1 MTHFTISEPLLLYT
15 FPLEA
20 KEQEKLDAFLLL
32 LEKSGAWKYLNE
44 VRLDSE
50 LGRPQINK
58 FRLFSAIVYCFALG
72 KSSLREIEAAC
83 YYDLRVVYLIGEDRP
98 SSSTISRFISLLE
111 NCITPIFISIVQA
124 IVEEFAISL
133 DTVFLDGSKFEAN
146 SNKYKFVWK
155 PTTFHL
161 RPSEKALNLLR
172 LMHLSDDVP
181 KDGIISSKLL
191 TEKLTE
197 SQKIDPEL
205 IEGGETA
212 LKKMRSQLY
221 EYLIKSV
228 EYEEKEAICGPD
240 RNSYYKTDH
249 DATAM
254 CLKEDYYSG
263 LGSQMHA
270 AYNTQI
276 VVCRGIIVFYY
287 LSQDRSDTRTLIPT
301 LEGFKSMYGCYPK
314 RICADAGY
322 GSFANYKYCNTKGI
336 EAFIKY
342 PSWNGERTGRYPAV
356 YEYLEDGTVSCLG
369 GRTGNRVEIP
379 NRHPKTQQSAFYK
392 VENCTNCQF
401 MAYCRRFMK
410 EKEGNERIFEVMPE
424 YVTLKQGARD
434 RLLRPEGIEMRVNRS
449 YQVEG
454 TFGVLKQ
461 NMAYTRFRRRKL
473 AKVRLEFALTC
484 LGLNI
489 RKFLKFKKSG
499 KLPTYWK
506 VPEGLEAET
515 FKKPS
520 AKRIA
525 NRLKKRKNLQPN
537 EIAKRGYRRKGMR

>member
-161 RPSEKALNLLR
+161 RLSEKALNLLR

-221 EYLIKSV
+221 EYLIQSV

-240 RNSYYKTDH
+240 RNSYSRCYRNVFERGLLQWARQS
-249 DATAM
+249 DA
-254 CLKEDYYSG
+254 CG
-263 LGSQMHA
+263 L
-270 AYNTQI
+270 
-276 VVCRGIIVFYY
+276 
-287 LSQDRSDTRTLIPT
+287 
-301 LEGFKSMYGCYPK
+301 
-314 RICADAGY
+314 
-322 GSFANYKYCNTKGI
+322 
-336 EAFIKY
+336 
-342 PSWNGERTGRYPAV
+342 
-356 YEYLEDGTVSCLG
+356 
-369 GRTGNRVEIP
+369 
-379 NRHPKTQQSAFYK
+379 
-392 VENCTNCQF
+392 
-401 MAYCRRFMK
+401 
-410 EKEGNERIFEVMPE
+410 
-424 YVTLKQGARD
+424 
-434 RLLRPEGIEMRVNRS
+434 
-449 YQVEG
+449 
-454 TFGVLKQ
+454 
-461 NMAYTRFRRRKL
+461 
-473 AKVRLEFALTC
+473 
-484 LGLNI
+484 
-489 RKFLKFKKSG
+489 
-499 KLPTYWK
+499 
-506 VPEGLEAET
+506 
-515 FKKPS
+515 
-520 AKRIA
+520 
-525 NRLKKRKNLQPN
+525 
-537 EIAKRGYRRKGMR
+537 

>member
-1 MTHFTISEPLLLYT
+1 
-15 FPLEA
+15 
-20 KEQEKLDAFLLL
+20 
-32 LEKSGAWKYLNE
+32 
-44 VRLDSE
+44 
-50 LGRPQINK
+50 
-58 FRLFSAIVYCFALG
+58 
-72 KSSLREIEAAC
+72 
-83 YYDLRVVYLIGEDRP
+83 
-98 SSSTISRFISLLE
+98 
-111 NCITPIFISIVQA
+111 
-124 IVEEFAISL
+124 
-133 DTVFLDGSKFEAN
+133 
-146 SNKYKFVWK
+146 
-155 PTTFHL
+155 
-161 RPSEKALNLLR
+161 
-172 LMHLSDDVP
+172 
-181 KDGIISSKLL
+181 
-191 TEKLTE
+191 
-197 SQKIDPEL
+197 
-205 IEGGETA
+205 
-212 LKKMRSQLY
+212 
-221 EYLIKSV
+221 
-228 EYEEKEAICGPD
+228 
-240 RNSYYKTDH
+240 
-249 DATAM
+249 M

-410 EKEGNERIFEVMPE
+410 DKEGNERIFEVMPE

-489 RKFLKFKKSG
+489 RKFLKFKISG
-499 KLPTYWK
+499 TPVVVKHFRIKFFFSLAKQDLFPYFFGCLGILFEVKCVCCCIQKRPIYQSLQAVSRTSIDSIFLP
-506 VPEGLEAET
+506 
-515 FKKPS
+515 
-520 AKRIA
+520 
-525 NRLKKRKNLQPN
+525 
-537 EIAKRGYRRKGMR
+537 

>member
-1 MTHFTISEPLLLYT
+1 M
-15 FPLEA
+15 
-20 KEQEKLDAFLLL
+20 
-32 LEKSGAWKYLNE
+32 
-44 VRLDSE
+44 
-50 LGRPQINK
+50 
-58 FRLFSAIVYCFALG
+58 
-72 KSSLREIEAAC
+72 
-83 YYDLRVVYLIGEDRP
+83 
-98 SSSTISRFISLLE
+98 
-111 NCITPIFISIVQA
+111 
-124 IVEEFAISL
+124 EEFAISL

-161 RPSEKALNLLR
+161 RLSEKALNLLR

-228 EYEEKEAICGPD
+228 EYEEKFAAPTETLI
-240 RNSYYKTDH
+240 H

-314 RICADAGY
+314 RICADAGM
-322 GSFANYKYCNTKGI
+322 ALCKLQILQHK
-336 EAFIKY
+336 
-342 PSWNGERTGRYPAV
+342 
-356 YEYLEDGTVSCLG
+356 
-369 GRTGNRVEIP
+369 GNRG
-379 NRHPKTQQSAFYK
+379 FY
-392 VENCTNCQF
+392 
-401 MAYCRRFMK
+401 
-410 EKEGNERIFEVMPE
+410 
-424 YVTLKQGARD
+424 
-434 RLLRPEGIEMRVNRS
+434 
-449 YQVEG
+449 
-454 TFGVLKQ
+454 
-461 NMAYTRFRRRKL
+461 
-473 AKVRLEFALTC
+473 
-484 LGLNI
+484 
-489 RKFLKFKKSG
+489 
-499 KLPTYWK
+499 
-506 VPEGLEAET
+506 
-515 FKKPS
+515 
-520 AKRIA
+520 
-525 NRLKKRKNLQPN
+525 
-537 EIAKRGYRRKGMR
+537 